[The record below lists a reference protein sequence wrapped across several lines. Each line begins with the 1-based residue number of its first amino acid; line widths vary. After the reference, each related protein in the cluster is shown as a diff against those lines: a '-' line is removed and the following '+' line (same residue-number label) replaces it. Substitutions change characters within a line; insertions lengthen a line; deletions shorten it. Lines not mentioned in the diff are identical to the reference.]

1 MFCITRSIA
10 ILSIISRWTNAIVS
24 SLAIF
29 ALMGGLAVVCS
40 LSTLVDI
47 WKYVHSFRTA
57 SKSVRWWCV
66 LLNRTFLNIHHRSYD
81 MLWYI
86 YYFVRWPGCFIHFY
100 SKRQKQL
107 ACLSL
112 VGGWQPSTQH
122 NNKIK
127 IFKFL
132 KKKKKQQQQQRSQV
146 VTILTT
152 STPAQDNIAIG
163 GMWGGGGGGI
173 NESYRKKQKVVEC
186 AKTFATYCIL
196 KILNSSN
203 KDGVNIKICK
213 FVNLAYI

>member
-47 WKYVHSFRTA
+47 WKYVHSLRTA

-81 MLWYI
+81 MPWYI

-132 KKKKKQQQQQRSQV
+132 KKKKKQQQQRRSQV
-146 VTILTT
+146 VTIFTT
-152 STPAQDNIAIG
+152 STPAQDSIAIG

-173 NESYRKKQKVVEC
+173 NESYRKKQKVVERD
-186 AKTFATYCIL
+186 KTFATYCIL

-213 FVNLAYI
+213 FVNLPYI

>member
-1 MFCITRSIA
+1 
-10 ILSIISRWTNAIVS
+10 
-24 SLAIF
+24 
-29 ALMGGLAVVCS
+29 MGELAVVCS

-66 LLNRTFLNIHHRSYD
+66 LLNRTFQNIHHRSYD

-132 KKKKKQQQQQRSQV
+132 KKKRKQQQQQKYRFAREKIEIV
-146 VTILTT
+146 MKLVNRLLTHK
-152 STPAQDNIAIG
+152 PKQIV
-163 GMWGGGGGGI
+163 
-173 NESYRKKQKVVEC
+173 KKKM
-186 AKTFATYCIL
+186 K
-196 KILNSSN
+196 
-203 KDGVNIKICK
+203 G
-213 FVNLAYI
+213 

>member
-81 MLWYI
+81 MPWYI

-132 KKKKKQQQQQRSQV
+132 KKKKK
-146 VTILTT
+146 TTATTTFPGGHHFYNINT
-152 STPAQDNIAIG
+152 STRQHCNRG
-163 GMWGGGGGGI
+163 NVRGRGGGI
-173 NESYRKKQKVVEC
+173 NESYRKKQKVVER

-196 KILNSSN
+196 KNFEFF
-203 KDGVNIKICK
+203 K
-213 FVNLAYI
+213 